1 MKKFLLSAFAMLLAL
16 TAGAQN
22 FTVEKSLN
30 PQGVQAPAFGAF
42 KAPAKANLAANQR
55 LVGYFDTDDCD
66 NYVGVPRFT
75 GSNKV
80 AIELTADDL
89 APYYGKKIAG
99 VRFNLGQGETSTGVF
114 VQNLTLE
121 NGQIVDMADV
131 ATSDKSVTSA
141 AGATNTGEWHEV
153 MFDNKVE
160 LSSSF
165 QELFVGFN
173 YKQTSSNYP
182 IGVNSKVDGPFFMY
196 ANIPS
201 SQGGKGAA
209 WYQFQSGGMGLAIQ
223 LIVEGEFGQNNV
235 QPLDFGNVMVAKG
248 KTKNV
253 AVKFRNLGSKF
264 TSIDYTISLDGKA
277 GAEQHL
283 DFGKDYGVA
292 GTHTI
297 EVPFAAASELGKN
310 AVTLTVTKVNGA
322 ENACAIKTATGTLYT
337 VEKEFVKRSV
347 VEQYTGTTCGFCPM
361 GHVAMHNMQELYGD
375 QFVGIAMHQY
385 DPYDPMYNDFYNL
398 GFEGAPS
405 CKVNRNGAAMNPY
418 SDMPKAFK
426 ASLEEMPLVDV
437 TVEGAFSEDTAYVY
451 AKASVESMISGDY
464 EIAYMLIADNLSGT
478 TSKWKQH
485 NYLTQGARNNPY
497 KSKSSMPEDLQFLW
511 DEPSSYAATYNDV
524 LIASSYVSSKNKATL
539 PSLVANGT
547 VNSYYTLTMPT
558 KKALK
563 NTIRSCGNEVY
574 VIAMV
579 LDKKTGAIV
588 NARKAKVADF
598 GTTGIENVNNSSEA
612 TVVARYNVNGVQI
625 AAPVKGINIV
635 KMSDGTTHK
644 VLVK

>member
-22 FTVEKSLN
+22 FTVEKSPN
-30 PQGVQAPAFGAF
+30 PLGVQAPAFGAF

-66 NYVGVPRFT
+66 NYVGVPKFT

-165 QELFVGFN
+165 QNLFVGFN

-223 LIVEGEFGQNNV
+223 LIVEGDFGQNNV

-253 AVKFRNLGSKF
+253 AISFRNLGSKF
-264 TSIDYTISLDGKA
+264 TSIDYTIALDGKA

-283 DFGKDYGVA
+283 DFGKDFGLG
-292 GTHTI
+292 GTHTVEI
-297 EVPFAAASELGKN
+297 PFAATSEIGKN
-310 AVTLTVTKVNGA
+310 AVSLTVTKVNGA

-347 VEQYTGTTCGFCPM
+347 VEQFTGTGCGNCPS
-361 GHVAMHNMQELYGD
+361 GHVAMHNMHNLYGD
-375 QFVGIAMHQY
+375 QFIGIALHQFNAS
-385 DPYDPMYNDFYNL
+385 DPMYNASYDL
-398 GFEGAPS
+398 GFTGAPQ
-405 CKVNRNGAAMNPY
+405 CMVNRSSGVLAPY
-418 SDMPKAFK
+418 EQMPEVLK
-426 ASLEEMPLVDV
+426 ASLNEIALAEV
-437 TVEGAFSEDTAYVY
+437 TVAGTFAEEDTKVNAT
-451 AKASVESMISGDY
+451 ASVESLVAGDY
-464 EIAYMLIADNLSGT
+464 NIAFMLTADGLTGT
-478 TSKWKQH
+478 TKSWKQS
-485 NYLTQGARNNPY
+485 NYFCKGGGRYNSQA
-497 KSKSSMPEDLQFLW
+497 SMPDDLKFLW
-511 DEPSSYAATYNDV
+511 DMGSSYYETYNDV
-524 LIASSYVSSKNKATL
+524 LIASSYVSSNNKATL
-539 PSLVANGT
+539 PTLVANGT
-547 VNSYYTLTMPT
+547 VSSEYTMKMPT
-558 KKALK
+558 KVALKKALK
-563 NTIRSCGNEVY
+563 LDQIY
-574 VIAMV
+574 VVALL

-588 NARKAKVADF
+588 NAGRARVT
-598 GTTGIENVNNSSEA
+598 GSTGIEDVTTGSEA

-635 KMSDGTTHK
+635 KMSDGTTRK

>member
-22 FTVEKSLN
+22 FTVDKSPN
-30 PQGVQAPAFGAF
+30 PLGVQAPAFGAF

-66 NYVGVPRFT
+66 NYVGVVNFT
-75 GSNKV
+75 GNNKV

-99 VRFNLGQGETSTGVF
+99 VRFNLGQGQTANGVF
-114 VQNLTLE
+114 VQSLTLE
-121 NGQIVDMADV
+121 NDKIVDMADV
-131 ATSDKSVTSA
+131 ATSNESVTSA
-141 AGATNTGEWHEV
+141 AGATNSGEWHEV

-160 LSSSF
+160 LNSSF
-165 QELFVGFN
+165 QGLFVGYN

-182 IGVNSKVDGPFFMY
+182 IGVNSNADGPLYIY
-196 ANIPS
+196 ANIPAS
-201 SQGGKGAA
+201 KGGNGET
-209 WYQFQSGGMGLAIQ
+209 WYQFDSGGMGLAIQ
-223 LIVEGEFGQNNV
+223 LIVEGEFAPNSV
-235 QPLDFGNVMVAKG
+235 QPLDFGNVMIAKG

-292 GTHTI
+292 GTHTV
-297 EVPFAAASELGKN
+297 EVPFAAASELGKS
-310 AVTLTVTKVNGA
+310 AVTLTVTKVNGE

-337 VEKEFVKRSV
+337 AVKEFVKRSV
-347 VEQYTGTTCGFCPM
+347 VEEFTGTGCGWCPR
-361 GHVAMHNMQELYGD
+361 GHVGMHKMRDLYGD

-385 DPYDPMYNDFYNL
+385 NSDDPMYYTSYSLSFQ
-398 GFEGAPS
+398 GAPS
-405 CKVNRNGAAMNPY
+405 CMVNRSSGDLDPY
-418 SDMPKAFK
+418 NDLPKAFK
-426 ASLEEMPLVDV
+426 ASLTEMPLVDV
-437 TVEGAFSEDTAYVY
+437 SVEGAFSEDTAYVY
-451 AKASVESMISGDY
+451 AKASVESLVSGDY
-464 EIAYMLIADNLSGT
+464 AIAYMLIADNLSGT
-478 TSKWKQH
+478 TSKWKQS
-485 NYLTQGARNNPY
+485 NYFAKGSGAYN
-497 KSKSSMPEDLQFLW
+497 SKSSIPEDLQYLW
-511 DEPSSYAATYNDV
+511 DAGSKCAVTYNDV
-524 LIASSYVSSKNKATL
+524 LISSSYVSSKNKATL

-558 KKALK
+558 KNELK
-563 NTIRSCGNEVY
+563 NTIRKCGNEVY
-574 VIAMV
+574 VVAVV

-588 NARKAKVADF
+588 NACKTKVADF

-635 KMSDGTTHK
+635 KMSDGTTRK

>member
-16 TAGAQN
+16 TAGAQS
-22 FTVEKSLN
+22 FTVEKSPN
-30 PQGVQAPAFGAF
+30 PLGVQAPAFGAF
-42 KAPAKANLAANQR
+42 KAPAKANLATNQR

-66 NYVGVPRFT
+66 NYVGVPNFT
-75 GSNKV
+75 GNNKV

-121 NGQIVDMADV
+121 NGQIVDMTDV

-153 MFDNKVE
+153 MFDQKVE
-160 LSSSF
+160 LNSSF
-165 QELFVGFN
+165 QNLFVGFN

-201 SQGGKGAA
+201 SQGGNGAA

-223 LIVEGEFGQNNV
+223 LILEGDFAPNSV
-235 QPLDFGNVMVAKG
+235 QPLEFGNIMIEKG
-248 KTKNV
+248 KTKNIE
-253 AVKFRNLGSKF
+253 VKLKNFGSKL

-310 AVTLTVTKVNGA
+310 AVSLTVTKVNGA

-337 VEKEFVKRSV
+337 VEREFVKRSV
-347 VEQYTGTTCGFCPM
+347 VEEGTGTDCGYCPR
-361 GHVAMHNMQELYGD
+361 GHVAMHNMHNLYGD
-375 QFVGIAMHQY
+375 QFIGIALHQRSTT
-385 DPYDPMYNDFYNL
+385 DPMYNNSYYL
-398 GFEGAPS
+398 GFKNFPQ
-405 CKVNRNGAAMNPY
+405 CMVNRSNGFCDPY
-418 SDMPKAFK
+418 DEMPAVLK
-426 ASLEEMPLVDV
+426 ASLNEIALAEV
-437 TVEGAFSEDTAYVY
+437 TVAGTFADEDTKVNAT
-451 AKASVESMISGDY
+451 ASVESLVAGDY
-464 EIAYMLIADNLSGT
+464 DIAFMLTADGLTGT
-478 TSKWKQH
+478 TTSWKQH
-485 NYLTQGARNNPY
+485 NYFCKGHSENPY
-497 KSKSSMPEDLQFLW
+497 KSKSSMPEDIQFLW
-511 DEPSSYAATYNDV
+511 DKGSSYYETYDNV
-524 LIASSYVSSKNKATL
+524 LIASSYVSDKNKATL
-539 PSLVANGT
+539 PTLVANGT
-547 VNSYYTLTMPT
+547 VSSEYTLKMPT
-558 KKALK
+558 KVTLKKALK
-563 NTIRSCGNEVY
+563 LDQVY
-574 VIAMV
+574 VVAML
-579 LDKKTGAIV
+579 LDKKTGAVV
-588 NARKAKVADF
+588 NAGRARVT
-598 GTTGIENVNNSSEA
+598 GSTGIEDVTTGTEA
-612 TVVARYNVNGVQI
+612 TVVARYTVNGVQVS
-625 AAPVKGINIV
+625 APVKGVNIL
-635 KMSDGTTHK
+635 KMSDGTTRK

>member
-42 KAPAKANLAANQR
+42 KAPAKANLATNQR

-66 NYVGVPRFT
+66 NYVGVPKFT

-99 VRFNLGQGETSTGVF
+99 VRFNLGQGNTASGVF

-121 NGQIVDMADV
+121 NGQIVDMTDV

-153 MFDNKVE
+153 MFDQKVE
-160 LSSSF
+160 LNSSF
-165 QELFVGFN
+165 QNLFVGFN

-223 LIVEGEFGQNNV
+223 LIVEGDFGQNNV

-253 AVKFRNLGSKF
+253 AISFRNLGSKF
-264 TSIDYTISLDGKA
+264 TSIDYTIALDGKA

-283 DFGKDYGVA
+283 DFGKDFGLG
-292 GTHTI
+292 GTHSVEI
-297 EVPFAAASELGKN
+297 PFAAASELG
-310 AVTLTVTKVNGA
+310 ASTVTLTITKVNGE
-322 ENACAIKTATGTLYT
+322 ENACVKNSATGTLYT
-337 VEKEFVKRSV
+337 VEREFVKRSV
-347 VEQYTGTTCGFCPM
+347 VEQFTGTGCGNCPS
-361 GHVAMHNMQELYGD
+361 GHVAMHNMHNLYGD
-375 QFVGIAMHQY
+375 QFIGIALHQFNAS
-385 DPYDPMYNDFYNL
+385 DPMYNASYDL
-398 GFEGAPS
+398 GFTGAPQ
-405 CKVNRNGAAMNPY
+405 CMVNRSSGVLAPY
-418 SDMPKAFK
+418 EQMPEVLK
-426 ASLEEMPLVDV
+426 ASLDEIALTDV
-437 TVEGAFSEDTAYVY
+437 TVTGTFAEEDTKVNAT
-451 AKASVESMISGDY
+451 ASVESLVAGDY
-464 EIAYMLIADNLSGT
+464 NIAFMLTADGLTGT
-478 TSKWKQH
+478 TKSWKQS
-485 NYLTQGARNNPY
+485 NYFCKGGGRYNSQA
-497 KSKSSMPEDLQFLW
+497 SMPDDLKFLW
-511 DEPSSYAATYNDV
+511 DMGSSYVETYNDV
-524 LIASSYVSSKNKATL
+524 LIASSYVSSNNKATL
-539 PSLVANGT
+539 PTLVANGT
-547 VNSYYTLTMPT
+547 VSSEYTMKMPT
-558 KKALK
+558 KVALKKALK
-563 NTIRSCGNEVY
+563 LNQIY
-574 VIAMV
+574 VVALL

-588 NARKAKVADF
+588 NAGRARVT
-598 GTTGIENVNNSSEA
+598 GSTGIEDVTTGSEA

-635 KMSDGTTHK
+635 KMSDGTTRK

>member
-22 FTVEKSLN
+22 FTVEKSPN

-66 NYVGVPRFT
+66 NYVGVPNFT
-75 GSNKV
+75 GNNKV

-121 NGQIVDMADV
+121 NGQIVDMTEI

-141 AGATNTGEWHEV
+141 AGAKNTGEWHEV
-153 MFDNKVE
+153 MFDQKVE
-160 LSSSF
+160 LNSSF
-165 QELFVGFN
+165 QNLFVGFN

-196 ANIPS
+196 ANIPA
-201 SQGGKGAA
+201 SQGGNGEN

-223 LIVEGEFGQNNV
+223 LIVEGDFGQNNV
-235 QPLDFGNVMVAKG
+235 QPLNFGNVMVAKG

-283 DFGKDYGVA
+283 DFGKDYGVG
-292 GTHTI
+292 GTHTVEI
-297 EVPFAAASELGKN
+297 PFAADSKIGTST
-310 AVTLTVTKVNGA
+310 VTLTVTKVNGV
-322 ENACAIKTATGTLYT
+322 ENANATKTATGTLYT
-337 VEKEFVKRSV
+337 VEREFVKRSV
-347 VEQYTGTTCGFCPM
+347 VEEGTGTDCGYCPR
-361 GHVAMHNMQELYGD
+361 GHVVMHNMHNLYGD
-375 QFVGIAMHQY
+375 QFIGIALHQRSST
-385 DPYDPMYNDFYNL
+385 DPMYNVSYDL
-398 GFEGAPS
+398 GFTSFPQ
-405 CKVNRNGAAMNPY
+405 CMVNRSNNFWDPY
-418 SDMPKAFK
+418 EQMPAVLK
-426 ASLEEMPLVDV
+426 ASLNEIALAEV
-437 TVEGAFSEDTAYVY
+437 TVAGTFAEEDTKVNAT
-451 AKASVESMISGDY
+451 ASVESLVAGDY
-464 EIAYMLIADNLSGT
+464 NLAFMLTADGLTGKTNS
-478 TSKWKQH
+478 WKQQ
-485 NYLTQGARNNPY
+485 NYFCKGHAGNPY
-497 KSKSSMPEDLQFLW
+497 KSKSSMPEDIQFLW
-511 DEPSSYAATYNDV
+511 DKGSSYVETYNDV
-524 LIASSYVSSKNKATL
+524 LISSSYVNNNNKATL
-539 PSLVANGT
+539 PTLVANGT
-547 VNSYYTLTMPT
+547 VSSEYTLMMPT
-558 KKALK
+558 KRTLK
-563 NTIRSCGNEVY
+563 EAIKHDQVY
-574 VIAMV
+574 VVALL

-588 NARKAKVADF
+588 NAGRARVT
-598 GTTGIENVNNSSEA
+598 GSTGIENVNNSSEA

-635 KMSDGTTHK
+635 KMSDGTTRK

>member
-121 NGQIVDMADV
+121 NGQIVDMTDV

-153 MFDNKVE
+153 MFDQKVE
-160 LSSSF
+160 LNSSF
-165 QELFVGFN
+165 QNLFVGFN

-223 LIVEGEFGQNNV
+223 LIVEGDFGQNNV

-253 AVKFRNLGSKF
+253 AISFRNLGSKF
-264 TSIDYTISLDGKA
+264 TSIDYTIALDGKA

-283 DFGKDYGVA
+283 DFGKDFGLG
-292 GTHTI
+292 GTHTVEI
-297 EVPFAAASELGKN
+297 PFAAASELGNN
-310 AVTLTVTKVNGA
+310 AITLTVTKVNGA

-337 VEKEFVKRSV
+337 VEREFVKRSV
-347 VEQYTGTTCGFCPM
+347 VEQFTGTGCGNCPS
-361 GHVAMHNMQELYGD
+361 GHVAMHNMHNLYGD
-375 QFVGIAMHQY
+375 QFIGIALHQFNQS
-385 DPYDPMYNDFYNL
+385 DPMYNISYYL
-398 GFEGAPS
+398 GFTGAPQ
-405 CKVNRNGAAMNPY
+405 CMVNRSSGVLAPY
-418 SDMPKAFK
+418 EQMPEALK
-426 ASLEEMPLVDV
+426 ASLNEIALAEV
-437 TVEGAFSEDTAYVY
+437 TVAGTFTDEDTKVNAT
-451 AKASVESMISGDY
+451 ASVESLVAGDY
-464 EIAYMLIADNLSGT
+464 DIAFMLTADGLTGKT
-478 TSKWKQH
+478 TSWKQH
-485 NYLTQGARNNPY
+485 NDFCKGGGRYNSQA
-497 KSKSSMPEDLQFLW
+497 SMPDDLKFLW
-511 DEPSSYAATYNDV
+511 DKGSSYYETYNDV
-524 LIASSYVSSKNKATL
+524 LISSSYVNNNNKATL
-539 PSLVANGT
+539 STLVANGT
-547 VNSYYTLTMPT
+547 VSSEYTLKMPT
-558 KKALK
+558 KRTLK
-563 NTIRSCGNEVY
+563 EAIKHDQVY
-574 VIAMV
+574 VVALL

-588 NARKAKVADF
+588 NAGRARVT
-598 GTTGIENVNNSSEA
+598 GSTGIEDVTTGSEA

-635 KMSDGTTHK
+635 KMSDGTTRK

>member
-1 MKKFLLSAFAMLLAL
+1 MLLAL
-16 TAGAQN
+16 TAGAQS
-22 FTVEKSLN
+22 FTVEKSPN
-30 PQGVQAPAFGAF
+30 PLGVQAPAFGAF

-66 NYVGVPRFT
+66 NYVGVTNFT
-75 GSNKV
+75 GNNKV

-89 APYYGKKIAG
+89 APYYGKKITG
-99 VRFNLGQGETSTGVF
+99 VRFNLGQGQTANGVF

-182 IGVNSKVDGPFFMY
+182 IGVNSNTDGPFFVY
-196 ANIPS
+196 ANIPA
-201 SQGGKGAA
+201 SQGGSGET
-209 WYQFQSGGMGLAIQ
+209 WYQFQSGGMSLAIQ
-223 LIVEGEFGQNNV
+223 LI
-235 QPLDFGNVMVAKG
+235 
-248 KTKNV
+248 
-253 AVKFRNLGSKF
+253 
-264 TSIDYTISLDGKA
+264 
-277 GAEQHL
+277 
-283 DFGKDYGVA
+283 
-292 GTHTI
+292 
-297 EVPFAAASELGKN
+297 
-310 AVTLTVTKVNGA
+310 
-322 ENACAIKTATGTLYT
+322 
-337 VEKEFVKRSV
+337 
-347 VEQYTGTTCGFCPM
+347 
-361 GHVAMHNMQELYGD
+361 
-375 QFVGIAMHQY
+375 
-385 DPYDPMYNDFYNL
+385 
-398 GFEGAPS
+398 
-405 CKVNRNGAAMNPY
+405 
-418 SDMPKAFK
+418 
-426 ASLEEMPLVDV
+426 
-437 TVEGAFSEDTAYVY
+437 VEGAFSEDTAYVY
-451 AKASVESMISGDY
+451 AKASVESLVSGDY
-464 EIAYMLIADNLSGT
+464 DIAYMLVADNLSGT
-478 TSKWKQH
+478 TKSWKQS
-485 NYLTQGARNNPY
+485 NYFAKGSGVYNSQ
-497 KSKSSMPEDLQFLW
+497 SSMPEDLQFLW
-511 DEPSSYAATYNDV
+511 DAGSSYAATYNDV
-524 LIASSYVSSKNKATL
+524 LISSSYVSSKNKATL
-539 PSLVANGT
+539 PSLVANGS

-563 NTIRSCGNEVY
+563 EAIRSCGNEVY

-635 KMSDGTTHK
+635 KMSDGTTRK

>member
-42 KAPAKANLAANQR
+42 KASAKANLAANQR
-55 LVGYFDTDDCD
+55 LVGYFNTDDCD
-66 NYVGVPRFT
+66 NYVGVPKFT

-141 AGATNTGEWHEV
+141 AGAKNTGEWHEV
-153 MFDNKVE
+153 MFDQKVE
-160 LSSSF
+160 LNSSF
-165 QELFVGFN
+165 QNLFVGFN

-209 WYQFQSGGMGLAIQ
+209 WYQFQSGGMGLSIQ
-223 LIVEGEFGQNNV
+223 LIVEGDFAPNIV
-235 QPLDFGNVMVAKG
+235 RPLDFGEFTVVKG
-248 KTKNV
+248 KSKNV
-253 AVKFRNLGSKF
+253 AVSLWNIGSKL
-264 TSIDYTISLDGKA
+264 TSIDYTIALDGKA

-283 DFGKDYGVA
+283 DFGKDFGVG
-292 GTHTI
+292 GTHTVEI
-297 EVPFAAASELGKN
+297 PFAADSKIGTST
-310 AVTLTVTKVNGA
+310 VTLTITKVNGE
-322 ENACAIKTATGTLYT
+322 ENACVKNSATGTLYT
-337 VEKEFVKRSV
+337 VEREFVKRSV
-347 VEQYTGTTCGFCPM
+347 AEQFTGTGCGNCPS
-361 GHVAMHNMQELYGD
+361 GHVAMHNMHNLYGD
-375 QFVGIAMHQY
+375 QFIGIALHQFNQS
-385 DPYDPMYNDFYNL
+385 DPMYNYSYDL
-398 GFEGAPS
+398 GFTGAPQ
-405 CKVNRNGAAMNPY
+405 CMVNRSSGILMPY
-418 SDMPKAFK
+418 EQMPEVLK
-426 ASLEEMPLVDV
+426 ASLNEIALAEV
-437 TVEGAFSEDTAYVY
+437 TVAGTFADEDTKVNAT
-451 AKASVESMISGDY
+451 ASVESLVAGDY
-464 EIAYMLIADNLSGT
+464 DIAFMLTADGLTGT
-478 TSKWKQH
+478 TKSWKQS
-485 NYLTQGARNNPY
+485 NYFCKGGGRYNSQA
-497 KSKSSMPEDLQFLW
+497 SMPDDLKFLW
-511 DEPSSYAATYNDV
+511 DMGSSYVETYNDV
-524 LIASSYVSSKNKATL
+524 LIASSYVNSNNKATL
-539 PSLVANGT
+539 PTLVANGT
-547 VNSYYTLTMPT
+547 VSSEYTMKMPT
-558 KKALK
+558 KVALKKALK
-563 NTIRSCGNEVY
+563 LNQIY
-574 VIAMV
+574 VVALL

-588 NARKAKVADF
+588 NAGRARVT
-598 GTTGIENVNNSSEA
+598 GSTGIEDVTTGSEA

-635 KMSDGTTHK
+635 KMSDGTTRK